1 MDFDSTDTDPPANT
15 ATTTHPII
23 PTPVQSSSGFLPAE
37 IWYKIFNL
45 LLDEEDIP
53 ALQSLGR
60 VSRQLRENILAEVP
74 FILTSREQ
82 HAQICRAVKP
92 PRLLMWYGVEVCKFL
107 AKLANLPEQDFPFR
121 LNLLYCSGCKCRHP
135 ARAFSQAER
144 RKPDRRIC
152 IGREGYVRLC
162 EHKTLTWAQVE
173 EALRNITIEANITI
187 QAQGYRQYPSPFF
200 EEREEVCD
208 MCRMS
213 NDNGTRMRF
222 RLREGTVDL
231 VLYVEWES
239 NLCLGDRRVNSMARD
254 WRCKNRRCQG
264 PEKGTASRHFCDKA
278 NDPKKCTRS
287 IMLPT
292 FHSKTI
298 SFGAIRL
305 HLPPFKPGEPPEAW
319 LRFNPH
325 HDWFHA
331 VDPMS
336 YTHEDSRHSQ
346 SSSPDLD
353 MLLHLC
359 KDSSCEYYRYEYQV
373 RCPYDAVPP
382 WHIFDRRITRNQVMP
397 LSGLHFPLEHGD
409 EGGGEWGSWSC

>member
-1 MDFDSTDTDPPANT
+1 MDFDSMDIDPPANM
-15 ATTTHPII
+15 ARIHPIM
-23 PTPVQSSSGFLPAE
+23 PTPVKSNSGFLPAE
-37 IWYKIFNL
+37 IWYQVFDL
-45 LLDEEDIP
+45 LLDEENIP
-53 ALQSLGR
+53 ALQCLGR
-60 VSRQLRENILAEVP
+60 VSRQLRENILAHVP

-92 PRLLMWYGVEVCKFL
+92 PRLPMWYGVEVCKFL
-107 AKLANLPEQDFPFR
+107 AKPRLLPEQDFPFR

-135 ARAFSQAER
+135 ARAFSQTER
-144 RKPDRRIC
+144 RKPAGRIC
-152 IGREGYVRLC
+152 IGREGYFRLC

-173 EALRNITIEANITI
+173 EAVRNITIEA
-187 QAQGYRQYPSPFF
+187 QGARQYPFF

-222 RLREGTVDL
+222 RLRDGTMDL

-239 NLCLGDRRVNSMARD
+239 NLCLGDRRVSSMARD
-254 WRCKNRRCQG
+254 RRCRG
-264 PEKGTASRHFCDKA
+264 REKGTVSRHSCDKA
-278 NDPKKCTRS
+278 NDPKQCTRS
-287 IMLPT
+287 IMRPN

-298 SFGAIRL
+298 NFGTLRL
-305 HLPPFKPGEPPEAW
+305 HLPPIKPGERPEAW

-346 SSSPDLD
+346 SSSPNLD
-353 MLLHLC
+353 MPLQLC
-359 KDSSCEYYRYEYQV
+359 KDPSCEYYRYEYQV
-373 RCPYDAVPP
+373 CCPYDAVPR
-382 WHIFDRRITRNQVMP
+382 WYIFDGPAVNRAFPSYGLTFLLRMGARR
-397 LSGLHFPLEHGD
+397 
-409 EGGGEWGSWSC
+409 GGGGRCGDGGDGELSRMMGLSIGV